1 MLVTGVL
8 LQNERSYQVN
18 QRSHCILHRSVPGCT
33 LVPEAIMA
41 RASAH
46 GANPW
51 LSFCVPSSIDR
62 YVFLDLE
69 HGSCLTW
76 RRGGYVHN
84 SGLPMTVV
92 GRAHRILRL

>member
-62 YVFLDLE
+62 DVSRVLGRLSS
-69 HGSCLTW
+69 HPA
-76 RRGGYVHN
+76 RRGRSVQLWVSPVAGGGPATH
-84 SGLPMTVV
+84 PP
-92 GRAHRILRL
+92 